1 MYKFLKSGNNCNNII
16 SKEDFMNR
24 GRREKSIIDD
34 DVGAKII
41 KYITIGIGVLA
52 VIVIGLL
59 AYSKSLN
66 DRVKSESLS
75 SEQIT
80 NLVNNISNNESTES
94 ASSEIGR
101 SINEV
106 ANELNNMNSVSN
118 VSSNEISSS
127 NTVNNATGNET
138 NTNNNTVT
146 TSTANQE
153 NENITDRN
161 TITEETSSNTE
172 EQKQELSFAKPV
184 EGEIM
189 KDFAKD
195 NLIYS
200 NTLEEWSTH
209 TGIDIKADKTTVVN
223 ASEAGT
229 VKSIKNDPR
238 YGLTIVLEHTDG
250 YETVYSN
257 LLTSEF
263 VVEGEKVEKGQALG
277 TVGNTAA
284 FEIADEPHLHFE
296 ILKDSVAIDPSIY
309 IK

>member
-1 MYKFLKSGNNCNNII
+1 
-16 SKEDFMNR
+16 MNR